1 MESIDCDMLD
11 LVINTKLDELE
22 GEEKKMTM
30 VWQYYT
36 GNNEAKKVVLQ
47 QIELISGKKIEEKDL
62 VD

>member
-1 MESIDCDMLD
+1 
-11 LVINTKLDELE
+11 
-22 GEEKKMTM
+22 M

-36 GNNEAKKVVLQ
+36 GNDEAKKVVLQ